1 MNVVPEKQP
10 AAVPP
15 PAPERAPR
23 PRVSRS
29 RHIPSWQVAA
39 LYVVLI
45 GGAVLFL
52 IPFAWMLV
60 TSLKTAD
67 RIMVYPP
74 EWIPKEVVF
83 TYRSPS
89 GPVEVDPPLVENKG
103 GKTEIRLPGTSDVI
117 WVPADAVRSALRVS
131 PQWGNY
137 RETWRTVPFALFF
150 KNTLILAALVV
161 IGTSLS
167 ASIVA
172 FGFSRIPFPGR
183 EALFMLML
191 STMMLPGIVT
201 MIPSYIL
208 FRELGW
214 IDSLKPLWVPA
225 FFGGGAF
232 NVFLLRQFF
241 RTIPKELDEAAIM
254 DGASWWQVFWR
265 VLLPLTGPAVTTVAL
280 FAFIGAWKDFMGPLI
295 YINSLEKQTLELG
308 LQTFQTLY
316 GTHWELMMAGAVIV
330 VLPLIVIFFLGQ
342 KVFIQGI
349 VMTGLKG

>member
-1 MNVVPEKQP
+1 
-10 AAVPP
+10 
-15 PAPERAPR
+15 
-23 PRVSRS
+23 
-29 RHIPSWQVAA
+29 
-39 LYVVLI
+39 
-45 GGAVLFL
+45 
-52 IPFAWMLV
+52 
-60 TSLKTAD
+60 
-67 RIMVYPP
+67 
-74 EWIPKEVVF
+74 
-83 TYRSPS
+83 
-89 GPVEVDPPLVENKG
+89 
-103 GKTEIRLPGTSDVI
+103 
-117 WVPADAVRSALRVS
+117 
-131 PQWGNY
+131 
-137 RETWRTVPFALFF
+137 
-150 KNTLILAALVV
+150 
-161 IGTSLS
+161 
-167 ASIVA
+167 
-172 FGFSRIPFPGR
+172 
-183 EALFMLML
+183 
-191 STMMLPGIVT
+191 MLPGIVT